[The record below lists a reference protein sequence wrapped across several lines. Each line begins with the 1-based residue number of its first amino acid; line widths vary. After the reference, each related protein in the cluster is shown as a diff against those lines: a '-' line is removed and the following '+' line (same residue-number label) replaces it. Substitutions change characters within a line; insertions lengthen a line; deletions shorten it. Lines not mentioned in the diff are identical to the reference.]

1 MRAIKGIVHGALRR
15 AGYRVVRIQ
24 PEEENSYGAGLGAF
38 FSMLKG
44 NGFAPSQVMDVGANR
59 GRWTRDAIRFFP
71 GASYTLVEP
80 QNSLR
85 RYVEDLMDRGYKI
98 RWINAG
104 AGDKAEKLRFT
115 VAERDD
121 SSTFVLTEE
130 EAGRAGMQQ
139 MTVEVK
145 TLNQVAA
152 EAGAGA
158 PDMVKID
165 AEGFD
170 LKVLAGATDLFGKT
184 DVFLVE
190 ACVCSPCENK
200 LLEVVKRMA
209 DAGYRL
215 IDITDLNRSPKH
227 GVLWLCEL
235 AFLRNGSRLLDGVT
249 SYE

>member
-1 MRAIKGIVHGALRR
+1 MGALKGIVHSALRR
-15 AGYRVVRIQ
+15 AGYRIVRIE
-24 PEEENSYGAGLGAF
+24 PEERSSYGAGLGAF

-44 NGFAPSQVMDVGANR
+44 HGFAPAQVMDVGANR
-59 GRWTRDAIRFFP
+59 GRWTREAIRFFP
-71 GASYTLVEP
+71 EASYTLVEP
-80 QNSLR
+80 QDNLKSH
-85 RYVEDLMDRGYKI
+85 VQDLMSQGYKI
-98 RWINAG
+98 RWVNAG
-104 AGDKAEKLRFT
+104 AGDKAGKLRFT
-115 VAERDD
+115 VAQRDD
-121 SSTFVLTEE
+121 SSTFVLTED
-130 EAGRAGMQQ
+130 EAQRAGMQQ
-139 MTVEVK
+139 VTVEVK
-145 TLNQVAA
+145 TLNEVAA
-152 EAGAGA
+152 EAGAGT

-170 LKVLAGATDLFGKT
+170 LKVLAGATELFGKT
-184 DVFLVE
+184 DIFLVE

-235 AFLRNGSRLLDGVT
+235 AFLRNGSRLLEGMT